1 MRLLGFLLF
10 LISLGGL
17 YVLLGFEATGEIGI
31 IEPAKIDF
39 ASAPSSLGQRAPWDI
54 FLLMGSIFVLLWGL
68 KWLVVGRSKGPTPP
82 PRPDDP
88 SDERAMRKY
97 EIQMSTF
104 RPAPRMPMALLLNSY
119 GVITLIV
126 ALFFAT
132 RGGEHYMM
140 VGAMGAVL
148 GVALL
153 SGLIMLILAKIEK
166 SLGTGGGFIGLLV
179 HLAGIGIIAAGVVLR
194 LV

>member
-17 YVLLGFEATGEIGI
+17 YLLLGYASTGELGI
-31 IEPAKIDF
+31 IEPGKIDF
-39 ASAPSSLGQRAPWDI
+39 ATAPSSLGKRAPADML
-54 FLLMGSIFVLLWGL
+54 LLMASIFVMLWGL

-82 PRPDDP
+82 PKPDDP

-119 GVITLIV
+119 AILTLIIS
-126 ALFFAT
+126 LFFAT
-132 RGGEHYMM
+132 RGGENHFLL
-140 VGAMGAVL
+140 GAMGAVL
-148 GVALL
+148 GLALVF
-153 SGLIMLILAKIEK
+153 GLIMLVLAKIEK
-166 SLGTGGGFIGLLV
+166 SLGSGGGLIGLLV
-179 HLAGIGIIAAGVVLR
+179 HLGGLGVVAAAVVLR